1 LATTK
6 SVACM
11 FGSGLFYAAIFFV
24 GPAPLGNSNKV

>member
-1 LATTK
+1 
-6 SVACM
+6 M